1 MHRQMKQAVL
11 YCTDLCRPCHPS
23 PATPPLTQA
32 DPIAKQKI
40 HQTSSLCHSALRVCG
55 GRRVHWF
62 TISSANEFVD
72 IPLGRPQIEEK
83 QLGPGL
89 VAKSTTT
96 QRNFQRFNAQVRGH
110 QPTTLAA
117 GSALKT
123 KTSSICPGRDGI
135 ICNQK
140 LVSNLCQCT
149 MNTDLRSN
157 GHTPAPTL
165 QPKIC
170 PGKTKPNREP

>member
-1 MHRQMKQAVL
+1 MV
-11 YCTDLCRPCHPS
+11 
-23 PATPPLTQA
+23 PL
-32 DPIAKQKI
+32 I
-40 HQTSSLCHSALRVCG
+40 QTSSNSCG
-55 GRRVHWF
+55 HAKEPNTDFHVHRLQVVVRF
-62 TISSANEFVD
+62 HQHHHASPNETSCTV
-72 IPLGRPQIEEK
+72 K

-123 KTSSICPGRDGI
+123 KTSSNCPGRDGI